1 MLNGDWSSASSFCRY
16 EDNGDAVNN
25 LVVITQKT
33 DKSNITDFGAPDKFL
48 QQVQYLLG
56 EQVFAGRIPWS
67 VVSSA
72 VMYVQLGNCLDVR
85 LQRI

>member
-1 MLNGDWSSASSFCRY
+1 MLFRY

-33 DKSNITDFGAPDKFL
+33 DKANISDFGAPDKFL

-56 EQVFAGRIPWS
+56 EQVFVG
-67 VVSSA
+67 
-72 VMYVQLGNCLDVR
+72 QLSPPSCM
-85 LQRI
+85 Q